1 MTGFSRQCMQS
12 VIERG
17 YLMYKEFYESVIAQA
32 ETPGELRII
41 NRFLVCDMNI
51 TGADNDYLRRLLVR
65 RESWILFNNAT
76 KTLPEVHVYGNNN

>member
-1 MTGFSRQCMQS
+1 
-12 VIERG
+12 
-17 YLMYKEFYESVIAQA
+17 MYKEFYESVIAQA